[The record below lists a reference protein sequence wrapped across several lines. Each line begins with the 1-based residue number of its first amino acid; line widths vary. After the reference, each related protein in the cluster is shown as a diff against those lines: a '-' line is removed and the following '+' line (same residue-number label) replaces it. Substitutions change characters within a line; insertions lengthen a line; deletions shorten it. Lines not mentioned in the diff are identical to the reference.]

1 MQSYQDF
8 IDSKKAIH
16 VESGHDVE
24 LSSLNSNL
32 FDFQKISVKWALKK
46 GRAALFFGTGLG
58 KTISQCSW
66 ADNVTSHTG
75 KNVLI
80 LAPLCVAKQ
89 TVQEAEKYGINVNYC
104 REQSQVLKGINIT
117 NYEMMDKFD
126 FSSFGGVVLDES
138 SILKSINGKT
148 RNQLIESCQLI
159 PYRLSCTATPSPN
172 DYMELGSQSE
182 FLGIMSQTEMLAQF
196 FIHDGG
202 ETAKWRLKGHGAA
215 KFWEWLATWAI
226 TINKPSDLGYSD
238 DGYILPPL
246 NIVNHVIDSNELLDG
261 ELFIKNAATLM
272 ERKQAARRTISSRV
286 DACADLVNNST
297 EQWVVWCN
305 LNDESESLAKLING
319 AKDIKGSDSI
329 DKKER
334 LIEQFTSGELR
345 VLVTKPSITGW
356 GLNWQ
361 HCSNT
366 AFVGLN
372 DSFEAYYQAV
382 RRFYRF
388 GQKNEVNAHLFSA
401 DIEGN
406 VKANLERKQK
416 LADEMSISMID
427 HMRNAMQK
435 EIVGTVKETND
446 YTRDLVRHA
455 RYELHL
461 SDCVELAREIPNGI
475 IDFTIFSPPFSSL
488 YTYSNSERDM
498 GNSKSDNE
506 FFTHFKFLVEE
517 MHRITRAGR
526 LVSFHCMNLP
536 SSKQNDGFIG
546 IRDFRGDLIRL
557 FQSVGFIFHS
567 EVVIWK
573 DPVTA
578 MQRTKALGLLHKTI
592 RKDSAMSRQ
601 GIPDYLV
608 TMRKAGDNDKPISH
622 THDEFPVQLWQ
633 KYASPVWMDINPSD
647 TLQFRTARENDDERH
662 ICPLQLQVIE
672 RAINLWSA
680 KDDLVFSPFTGIG
693 SEGYVALSMGR
704 RFIGSELK
712 KSYFDLAKRNL
723 HDATNVSQQSLF
735 DL

>member
-1 MQSYQDF
+1 MSKYQEF
-8 IDSKKAIH
+8 INSKRIN
-16 VESGHDVE
+16 VPSTGHDVG
-24 LSSLNSNL
+24 LSDLNSNL
-32 FDFQKISVKWALKK
+32 KDFQRISVRWALKK

-66 ADNVTSHTG
+66 ADNVLNHTG

-89 TVQEAEKYGINVNYC
+89 TVHEAEKFGMSVNYC
-104 REQSQVLKGINIT
+104 REQSQVKSGVNIT
-117 NYEMMDKFD
+117 NYEMLEKFD
-126 FSSFGGVVLDES
+126 LSTFSGIVLDES
-138 SILKSINGKT
+138 SILKSIDGKT
-148 RNQLIESCQLI
+148 RKLLIELCRDI
-159 PYRLSCTATPSPN
+159 PYKLSCTATPSPN
-172 DYMELGSQSE
+172 DYMEIGSQSE

-202 ETAKWRLKGHGAA
+202 ETSKWRLKGHGAN

-238 DGYILPPL
+238 DGYILPEL
-246 NIVNHVIDSNELLDG
+246 HVINHVIESNELLDG
-261 ELFIKNAATLM
+261 ELFVKNAATLM
-272 ERKQAARRTISSRV
+272 ERKQAARRTIDARV
-286 DACADLVNNST
+286 SACADLVNKST

-319 AKDIKGSDSI
+319 AKDIKGIDSI
-329 DKKER
+329 DKKEK
-334 LIEQFTSGELR
+334 LIEDFTNGDLR
-345 VLVTKPSITGW
+345 VLISKPSITGW

-361 HCSNT
+361 HCHNT

-388 GQKNEVNAHLFSA
+388 GQNKEVYAHLFST

-406 VKANLERKQK
+406 VKANLERKQQMA
-416 LADEMSISMID
+416 LEMAESMIE
-427 HMRNAMQK
+427 HMRTAMQK
-435 EIVGTVKETND
+435 EITSTIRQTND
-446 YTRDLVRHA
+446 YTRDLLKTDKF
-455 RYELHL
+455 ELHL
-461 SDCVELAREIPNGI
+461 SDCVELAREIKTGT

-488 YTYSNSERDM
+488 YTYSNSDRDM
-498 GNSKSDNE
+498 GNCRNDDE
-506 FFTHFKFLVEE
+506 FFKHFSFLVTEIY
-517 MHRITRAGR
+517 RITRPGR

-546 IRDFRGDLIRL
+546 IKDFRGDLIRL
-557 FQSVGFIFHS
+557 FQSAGFIFHS

-608 TMRKAGDNDKPISH
+608 TMRKPGDNDKPISH

-647 TLQFRTARENDDERH
+647 TLQFRTAKENDDERH

-693 SEGYVALSMGR
+693 SEGYVALQMGR

-712 KSYFDLAKRNL
+712 KSYFELAKRNL
-723 HDATNVSQQSLF
+723 YMAVNVEQSCLF
-735 DL
+735 DI